1 MRSTRNYVGDF
12 ESSFLSCEKDTEL
25 IVKKLLVD
33 SRPYSDELKRLLLIN
48 NKDCLD
54 DRTNQHYKDIITSY
68 SVADLIDEG
77 YIRCKPQLKMAEN
90 QEVKNYI
97 IISYDNFTPHPADVY
112 YRDCI
117 VEIDIISHIECWD
130 LGNFRQRP
138 IKIMGYIDAILNE
151 SRLTG
156 LGRLEFLGAQ
166 ASTLKENFAGYV
178 LLYRI
183 VRGNEDYLPDDETV
197 ESFITTANEMNE

>member
-54 DRTNQHYKDIITSY
+54 DRTNQAYKNIINNT
-68 SVADLIDEG
+68 SVADLVDKG
-77 YIRCKPQLKMAEN
+77 YIRCKPQLEMKEN
-90 QEVKNYI
+90 QEVMNYI

-117 VEIDIISHIECWD
+117 VEIDIISNIKCWD

-138 IKIMGYIDAILNE
+138 IKIMGYIDGILNQC
-151 SRLTG
+151 RLTG
-156 LGRLEFLGAQ
+156 LGKLDFIGANEIVL
-166 ASTLKENFAGYV
+166 SEELAGYCLMYKAV
-178 LLYRI
+178 H
-183 VRGNEDYLPDDETV
+183 GDDDTIPSE
-197 ESFITTANEMNE
+197 E